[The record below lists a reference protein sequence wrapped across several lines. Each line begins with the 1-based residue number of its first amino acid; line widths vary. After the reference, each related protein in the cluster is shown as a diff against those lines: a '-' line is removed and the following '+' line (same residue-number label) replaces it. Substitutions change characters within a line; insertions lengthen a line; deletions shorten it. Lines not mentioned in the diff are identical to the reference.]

1 MGLLHARLA
10 KYDLPQKM
18 MEKGIYPYFR
28 QITSKQ
34 GTEVTMDGHKIMM
47 FGSNASQALP
57 VTSVS
62 STLVSRRSRNTARAA
77 PAPVS

>member
-18 MEKGIYPYFR
+18 IEKGIYPYFR

-34 GTEVTMDGHKIMM
+34 GTEVTMDGKQILM
-47 FGSNASQALP
+47 FGSNAYTGLTGGRYRGTQKIRLW
-57 VTSVS
+57 
-62 STLVSRRSRNTARAA
+62 LRRFTFS
-77 PAPVS
+77 